1 MTEQRTD
8 TEATTRGVVLCPTD
22 GVETA
27 LRCGRCDQPICPKCM
42 VMSPVGARCKSCSP
56 MRKAPMYT
64 LGAKHILRAVGTAL
78 VAGLAMGIAW
88 GLVGSAFSRGFF
100 LIFVGI
106 ALGWAFTKMMEFG
119 TGYKRGPIVVACAIG
134 GLLLAWGMQ
143 FLFTPASVAQI
154 QLLAV
159 AIACYWVYS
168 NLR

>member
-1 MTEQRTD
+1 MTEQHTGSE
-8 TEATTRGVVLCPTD
+8 TATRGLVMCPTD

-42 VMSPVGARCKSCSP
+42 VMSPVGARCKTCSP

-64 LGAKHILRAVGTAL
+64 LGVQHILRAIGTAL
-78 VAGLAMGIAW
+78 IGGAVMGTIWGFIGVAYAGIFLLL
-88 GLVGSAFSRGFF
+88 LVG
-100 LIFVGI
+100 V

-119 TGYKRGPIVVACAIG
+119 TGYKRGPIVVGCAIG

-143 FLFTPASVAQI
+143 WLFPPTGGEQV
-154 QLLAV
+154 QLIAV
-159 AIACYWVYS
+159 AVACYWVYS